1 MRRSVTIS
9 EKPFTMALSTTVVSS
24 ASITLTTGSLAMASE
39 ITMSPQRLS
48 ALQPRRKIGSLAEI
62 VEPVRPSALPSELSG
77 YPYKGP
83 PLHVVFPA
91 KPQHKRHARG
101 QSVYRGTAA

>member
-48 ALQPRRKIGSLAEI
+48 AVQPRRKIDSLAEI
-62 VEPVRPSALPSELSG
+62 VEPVGPRPCFRAIRLP
-77 YPYKGP
+77 
-83 PLHVVFPA
+83 
-91 KPQHKRHARG
+91 
-101 QSVYRGTAA
+101 

>member
-39 ITMSPQRLS
+39 ITMSPPRLS
-48 ALQPRRKIGSLAEI
+48 PCSRAARLAEI
-62 VEPVRPSALPSELSG
+62 VEPVGPRPCFRAIRLP
-77 YPYKGP
+77 
-83 PLHVVFPA
+83 
-91 KPQHKRHARG
+91 
-101 QSVYRGTAA
+101 